1 MAKLSFFADNRR
13 PDKYGRLPIRLLISN
28 GASTTTITT
37 GISTSPKYFVG
48 EPTQVLVKSSP
59 QAQEANVILY
69 NIYARYFDA
78 IVDLER
84 KCRLSHMT
92 AAQIR
97 QAAEEN
103 ERRAAAQDNEDFI
116 AFFKEYGNSRSA
128 AKTRKSYGYAE
139 NVLREYTDF
148 RHWRRLTFADIN
160 YSTLTDFARWLRN
173 TDRGEST
180 RHMLESYVRAAYK
193 EAEKRHVIS
202 RENDPYF
209 DYSIAPVPQHDI
221 ETLTAAEIHTLAC
234 ARLNSINKECARDI
248 AIMSFYLC
256 GVNLLDLYEMDIPK
270 NGEVVYVRH
279 KTIRKNKRAIHVR
292 IESELQA
299 IIDRYQGKDAMLRF
313 KEDYAS
319 YETFQRRMNL
329 ALKKVSEDIGIDISM
344 AKIRRTWATIAG
356 ELECP
361 DYIIN
366 KSMGHMDNSVNDR
379 SYRDYK
385 WHLTA
390 KWNRKV
396 IDHVQAQITIPA
408 SQQGVVTNNG

>member
-28 GASTTTITT
+28 GTSTTTITT
-37 GISTSPKYFVG
+37 GVSTSPKYFIG
-48 EPTQVLVKSSP
+48 EPTQVLIKSAP
-59 QAQEANVILY
+59 QAQEINSTLY

-78 IVDLER
+78 ILDLER
-84 KCRLSHMT
+84 QCRLSHMT

-97 QAAEEN
+97 KAAEED
-103 ERRAAAQDNEDFI
+103 ERKAAKQDNEDFI
-116 AFFKEYGNSRSA
+116 AFFKEYGGSRSA

-139 NVLREYTDF
+139 NVLREYTDY
-148 RHWRRLTFADIN
+148 RRWRRMTFADIN

-221 ETLTAAEIHTLAC
+221 ETLTAAEINTLAC
-234 ARLNSINKECARDI
+234 ARLNTINKECARDI
-248 AIMSFYLC
+248 ALMSFYLC

-292 IESELQA
+292 IENELQVLLSK
-299 IIDRYQGKDAMLRF
+299 YQGAKTMLRF

-385 WHLTA
+385 WVLTA

-396 IDHVQAQITIPA
+396 IDHVQAQTTNPA
-408 SQQGVVTNNG
+408 SQQGVS